1 MKQTVLIFSLL
12 ILFFDPT
19 IAQDSKENADFKLA
33 VNLFNDKLFDG
44 TMTLHEAKSLI
55 RIIGDMAA
63 YHADCLVIQ
72 SCLTRISKRCQ
83 ILGLEAMAYE
93 ARTLSDRLTEQS
105 ADQGCVG
112 P

>member
-1 MKQTVLIFSLL
+1 MSQERNDLKQIKSDIKVLLESAIPAFE
-12 ILFFDPT
+12 FVETMDW
-19 IAQDSKENADFKLA
+19 
-33 VNLFNDKLFDG
+33 FNDNFFDG

-55 RIIGDMAA
+55 RVIGGMGPN
-63 YHADCLVIQ
+63 HADCSVIQ
-72 SCLTRISKRCQ
+72 SCLTRISNRCQ

-93 ARTLSDRLTEQS
+93 ARILSDRLAEQS